1 MDNVFLKYF
10 ETQPRA
16 TMKQMWWH
24 DTLALMDI
32 ELICKLGNDNVVL
45 DVLNYREEYQGEM
58 PWERIKILRTM
69 FVVENDLEKKI
80 WEVYA
85 KDCLT

>member
-45 DVLNYREEYQGEM
+45 DALNYREEY
-58 PWERIKILRTM
+58 
-69 FVVENDLEKKI
+69 
-80 WEVYA
+80 
-85 KDCLT
+85 